1 MVAAIAAGFEVIAI
15 DAFADVDT
23 KRFAQ
28 QVIAVKQTNGNFD
41 TADFLNKIQSIALDS
56 CLGLVY
62 GSGFEGN
69 VELLTELAKQLPI
82 IGNMPQTV
90 AQIKS
95 PADFFKVL
103 DDLNITHPE
112 VCFGQLGN
120 VIDNASG
127 WLLKRAGGAGGMH
140 IQKAVVDTSLAK
152 GEYFQSE
159 IIAKI
164 NNSKLSVNSLRAVTP
179 VSLLFLGNGKAA
191 QLIGFNQQLLAATEG
206 HPCRYG
212 GVVSHYPLAKS
223 TQQVLL
229 DAADKLTKHY
239 ALRGL
244 NSLDVMVEEGALG
257 EQVWVLEINPRL
269 SASVGLYQFENANL
283 VDLHIEACTRLEGLG
298 DSVFLPKAFEESR
311 AHGIFYAPFDFC
323 IKQDITWPTWVVDT
337 PQPNTYVKKDE
348 PVCTVIADG
357 VSCELAYQQLLTRLE
372 LLHTECLLTVVKAIV

>member
-1 MVAAIAAGFEVIAI
+1 MVDAVAAGFEVIAI
-15 DAFADVDT
+15 DAFADEDT
-23 KRFAQ
+23 KQFAQ
-28 QVIAVKQTNGNFD
+28 QVIVVKQINGNFD
-41 TADFLNKIQSIALDS
+41 TADFLNKIQSIALDGG
-56 CLGLVY
+56 LGLVY

-69 VELLTELAKQLPI
+69 VELLTELAKQLQI
-82 IGNMPQTV
+82 IGNLPQTI

-120 VIDNASG
+120 ASG
-127 WLLKRAGGAGGMH
+127 WLLKRAGGAGGML
-140 IQKAVVDTSLAK
+140 IQKAVADTSLAK
-152 GEYFQSE
+152 GEYFQRE
-159 IIAKI
+159 IIANV
-164 NNSKLSVNSLRAVTP
+164 NNNKLSVNSLSAVTP
-179 VSLLFLGNGKAA
+179 VSLLFLANGKVA

-206 HPCRYG
+206 HPYRYG

-283 VDLHIEACTRLEGLG
+283 IDLHIEACTSLEGLG
-298 DSVFLPKAFEESR
+298 GSVFLPKAFEESR

-348 PVCTVIADG
+348 PVCTVIANG
-357 VSCELAYQQLLTRLE
+357 ISCELAYQQLLTRLE